1 MSYRLLRRSPLYK
14 SPLAALSLRVKLT
27 LGYALI
33 FGVTAL
39 IFTLGVLLIAR
50 TELRAAMDAT
60 LQVAS
65 QTTLPQV
72 VGEGSAARFG
82 TSARPS
88 SDVALDLLGP
98 QGQVLD
104 WIGNHEQALPPT
116 LHLGFSTAAGQ
127 RVYVTA
133 RPGGYLRASRSSDL
147 LSELLET
154 LGRVMLLSAAA
165 LVLVACLAGYWLA
178 DRALRPVDMVART
191 AGRIARQG
199 AYRERVPAAPGRDEM
214 ARLTGTVNEMLDRLQ
229 GTIER
234 EQAFARTAAHELR
247 TPLTAL
253 KGRVE
258 LALSRPREAAE
269 YRRNLESMA
278 RRVDD
283 LITLSESLLALARA
297 EVPVRLERVELGAAA
312 LEAADQLEPDTR
324 VHLDAEESWV
334 LAEGAGVRQVIVN
347 LLSNAQKYAS
357 GPVTLTVRNGEICVQ
372 DSGVGPPQA
381 EWARLTRPF
390 ERGRNHQ
397 GAPGSGLGLA
407 LVAVLVSRWDAQ
419 LLPEW
424 RADGFATR
432 VRWRPQPPDAAVQ
445 DVPNVLDA

>member
-1 MSYRLLRRSPLYK
+1 MSYCLLRRSPLYK

-104 WIGNHEQALPPT
+104 RIGNHEQTLPPT

-178 DRALRPVDMVART
+178 DRAHRPPGGIPRAR
-191 AGRIARQG
+191 
-199 AYRERVPAAPGRDEM
+199 
-214 ARLTGTVNEMLDRLQ
+214 
-229 GTIER
+229 
-234 EQAFARTAAHELR
+234 
-247 TPLTAL
+247 
-253 KGRVE
+253 
-258 LALSRPREAAE
+258 
-269 YRRNLESMA
+269 A
-278 RRVDD
+278 RRAWTRRDGAPD
-283 LITLSESLLALARA
+283 WHRQRDARPSARHHRARA
-297 EVPVRLERVELGAAA
+297 
-312 LEAADQLEPDTR
+312 
-324 VHLDAEESWV
+324 
-334 LAEGAGVRQVIVN
+334 
-347 LLSNAQKYAS
+347 
-357 GPVTLTVRNGEICVQ
+357 
-372 DSGVGPPQA
+372 
-381 EWARLTRPF
+381 
-390 ERGRNHQ
+390 
-397 GAPGSGLGLA
+397 GL
-407 LVAVLVSRWDAQ
+407 
-419 LLPEW
+419 
-424 RADGFATR
+424 RAHR
-432 VRWRPQPPDAAVQ
+432 CP
-445 DVPNVLDA
+445 